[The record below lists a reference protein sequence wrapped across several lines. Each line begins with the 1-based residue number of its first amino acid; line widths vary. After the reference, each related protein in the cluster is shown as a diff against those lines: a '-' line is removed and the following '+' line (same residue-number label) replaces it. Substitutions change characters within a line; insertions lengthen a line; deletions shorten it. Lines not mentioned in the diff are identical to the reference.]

1 MKSVWSYQMWTNL
14 SLKWATRS
22 EVVKFWCGKL
32 KIIGDSE
39 KNLIGTVEYIYDTI
53 EDYKLLTWLVPCFLL
68 KSQGV
73 NAMVRR
79 GPRELFCVLD
89 HTY

>member
-1 MKSVWSYQMWTNL
+1 VDEFVTQMKQLAKKLLNY
-14 SLKWATRS
+14 
-22 EVVKFWCGKL
+22 WCGKL
-32 KIIGDSE
+32 ENHWRFWKEFDRA
-39 KNLIGTVEYIYDTI
+39 VEYIYDTI